1 VFHSNGRGLHVA
13 AYSGSGRPSLTQP
26 LYNAPLWNINAEGH
40 LCSGSEDTTS
50 KLGVDA
56 MAISEE
62 AVFNTLFSHS
72 GTSLVLA
79 ISKGKKDDKQYI
91 KFIKQ
96 KALTNTKFKTS
107 EMVPMKQA
115 LQQWVKQD

>member
-1 VFHSNGRGLHVA
+1 
-13 AYSGSGRPSLTQP
+13 
-26 LYNAPLWNINAEGH
+26 
-40 LCSGSEDTTS
+40 
-50 KLGVDA
+50 

>member
-1 VFHSNGRGLHVA
+1 MA
-13 AYSGSGRPSLTQP
+13 AYSGSGRSSLTQP
-26 LYNAPLWNINAEGH
+26 IYNAPLWNINAEGH
-40 LCSGSEDTTS
+40 LCSGSADTTS

-56 MAISEE
+56 MAIWEE

-96 KALTNTKFKTS
+96 KALANTKFKTS
-107 EMVPMKQA
+107 EMVPMKQI